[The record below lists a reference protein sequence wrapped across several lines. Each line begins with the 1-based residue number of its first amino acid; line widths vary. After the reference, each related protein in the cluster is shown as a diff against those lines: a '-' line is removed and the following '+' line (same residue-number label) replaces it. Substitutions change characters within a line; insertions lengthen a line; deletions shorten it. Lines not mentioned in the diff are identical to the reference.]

1 MDASSPTPFDAATRQ
16 GQFTPTHWSVV
27 MAARQQEDSDA
38 SMAAL
43 ARLCSTYWRPLYAFI
58 RRQGMP
64 PHEAEDMTQGFFE
77 HFLERDA
84 LRNVSPAA
92 GKFRSFLLACLKHFL
107 ANQRERAQAQRRG
120 GGQRLISL
128 DGSSGE
134 TQYLLE
140 PADTLSPDALFERRW
155 AFAVLEQ
162 ALSRLREEYV
172 CRNQGEL
179 FEALKGFL
187 PGGEGELSRPEV
199 ATRQGISAGA
209 LDVAIHRLR
218 QRFGTC
224 LRVEVSQTVSSNEQ
238 VDEELRHLI
247 SVLGR

>member
-1 MDASSPTPFDAATRQ
+1 
-16 GQFTPTHWSVV
+16 
-27 MAARQQEDSDA
+27 MAARHQEDSAA
-38 SMAAL
+38 STAAL
-43 ARLCSTYWRPLYAFI
+43 ARLCSTYWRPLYAFV

-84 LRNVSPAA
+84 LRNVSPAS

-199 ATRQGISAGA
+199 AARQGISAGA